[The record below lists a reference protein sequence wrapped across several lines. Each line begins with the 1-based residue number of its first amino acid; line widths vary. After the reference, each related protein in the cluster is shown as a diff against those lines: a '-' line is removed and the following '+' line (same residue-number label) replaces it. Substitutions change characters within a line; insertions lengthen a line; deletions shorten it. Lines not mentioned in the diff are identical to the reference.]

1 MSLPQDV
8 KTYPLCVDLDGT
20 LISTDTLFESVIKLI
35 TARPYL
41 LLLLPTWLLRGK
53 ANLKA
58 EIARRAQPD
67 VTLLPY
73 RVKLLS
79 WIREQAQCRP
89 VVLVSAAHQSVVDAV
104 ADHTGCFRKAVGSN
118 DTNLSGDRKAD
129 WLVQEYGHQG
139 FDYAGNSSDDLPV
152 WRKARSAIVV
162 AASSST
168 LKKARS
174 FGNVAGTL
182 DCERGSLLSQLKLW
196 VRAIR
201 SYQWIK
207 NLLVFLAPLAA
218 HSLNYLTLVQ
228 ALLAFI
234 AFSLAASAIYI
245 VNDLVDIEAD
255 RAHPRKR
262 ARPFASGQI
271 SLLYGV
277 FAAILLGISA
287 LVFASLIGHW
297 FAAVLMGYMLL
308 TTAYSFGLKQL
319 VVVDVVALA
328 VLYTSRVLGGAVATD
343 VDVSAWLFALC
354 LYGFLSL
361 AMVKRYAELVS
372 MSAEGKHR
380 AKGRGYTLQ
389 DTPVVLALGGGVSMV
404 ASLVV
409 ALHINSDVSRSIY
422 QNHVWLWLIPLMV
435 ILGMGRLWIE
445 TGRGNM
451 NDDPIVYVAKDSVMW
466 VIGTAIAISIWLAL

>member
-1 MSLPQDV
+1 MSLPKDL

-20 LISTDTLFESVIKLI
+20 LISTDTLFESVTKLI
-35 TARPYL
+35 AARPYL
-41 LLLLPTWLLRGK
+41 LLLLPGWLLRGK

-58 EIARRAQPD
+58 EVARRAQLD
-67 VTLLPY
+67 VALLPY
-73 RVKLLS
+73 RTKLVS
-79 WIREQAQCRP
+79 WIRDQAQRRP
-89 VVLVSAAHQSVVDAV
+89 VVLVSAAHQSVVDTV
-104 ADHTGCFRKAVGSN
+104 AEHAGCFSKAVGSN

-129 WLVQEYGHQG
+129 WLAQEYGYQG
-139 FDYAGNSSDDLPV
+139 FDYVGNSNDDLPV

-174 FGNVAGTL
+174 FGNVTGTL
-182 DCERGSLLSQLKLW
+182 DCERRSLLSQLKLW
-196 VRAIR
+196 GRAIR

-218 HSLNYLTLVQ
+218 HSLNYLTVVQ
-228 ALLAFI
+228 ALLAFA

-271 SLLYGV
+271 DLLHGV
-277 FAAILLGISA
+277 FAATLLAISA
-287 LVFASLIGHW
+287 LVIASLIGYV
-297 FAAVLMGYMLL
+297 FVAVLVGYMLL

-343 VDVSAWLFALC
+343 VGVSAWLFALC

-409 ALHINSDVSRSIY
+409 ALHINSDVSRAIY
-422 QNHVWLWLIPLMV
+422 KNHVWLWLIPLMV

-451 NDDPIVYVAKDSVMW
+451 NDDPIVYVAKDRVMW
-466 VIGTAIAISIWLAL
+466 MIGTAIAFSIWLAL